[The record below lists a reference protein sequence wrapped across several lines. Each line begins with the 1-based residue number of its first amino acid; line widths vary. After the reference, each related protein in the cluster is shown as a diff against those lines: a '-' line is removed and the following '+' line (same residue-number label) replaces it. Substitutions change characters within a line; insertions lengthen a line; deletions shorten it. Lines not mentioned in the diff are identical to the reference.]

1 MRINI
6 ELSDELTA
14 TVKELAKKRDSSIS
28 EVIRRAISL
37 ENFFDQE
44 LAEGTK
50 VLLKS
55 KDSDNLQEV
64 ILR

>member
-1 MRINI
+1 MFEHYTLKVNHH
-6 ELSDELTA
+6 A
-14 TVKELAKKRDSSIS
+14 NKRDSSIS

-37 ENFFDQE
+37 ENFFDLE
-44 LAEGTK
+44 LAEGTE

-55 KDSDNLQEV
+55 NESDNLHEV

>member
-1 MRINI
+1 MRIKK
-6 ELSDELTA
+6 LSDELSA

-37 ENFFDQE
+37 ENFFDPE
-44 LAEGTK
+44 LAEGTE
-50 VLLKS
+50 VLLKR
-55 KDSDNLQEV
+55 KESDNLHEV

>member
-1 MRINI
+1 MRIKI
-6 ELSDELTA
+6 ELSDELSA
-14 TVKELAKKRDSSIS
+14 TVK
-28 EVIRRAISL
+28 
-37 ENFFDQE
+37 E

-55 KDSDNLQEV
+55 KDSDNLHEV

>member
-44 LAEGTK
+44 LAEGKK

-55 KDSDNLQEV
+55 KGSDNLQEV

>member
-44 LAEGTK
+44 LSEGTK

-55 KDSDNLQEV
+55 KGSDKLHEV
-64 ILR
+64 ILW

>member
-1 MRINI
+1 MRIKI
-6 ELSDELTA
+6 ELSDELSA

-55 KDSDNLQEV
+55 KGSDNLQEV